1 MDLEKEE
8 LRKENKELKEKL
20 SWALEKIKELELRV
34 TQLEKEKIPSF
45 IKEDIHHEP
54 KQSGQKKGH
63 VGYSRHTPERID
75 YVKEHNPNNCPDCK
89 EQLSGTQAIRERVVT
104 DIEMRIIHTKHII
117 HRKYCKNEGKI
128 VEEPIYDALP
138 NARFS
143 LRLMLWIMHMK
154 IGIRIPSNKITEFF
168 GILGLEIS
176 DGEIYNI
183 LEQLKNAFGDYY
195 EILVRKMQEASKKH
209 IDETSW
215 RNNGINNWLWIFI
228 NKEVALY
235 VIQRHRS
242 SKVPK
247 KVLGNQKD
255 KFITTD
261 RFSAYNKLVEDTGCL
276 QQVCWTHLLR
286 NSKDLAKHYS
296 EAKYIHKRM
305 KFIFRKAKEG
315 IEKEKLLEWI
325 DLISSRKYHGT
336 EVPKFV
342 KSVCIKHREDLF
354 RFVDNP
360 EIEPTNNLAERG
372 LRHAVVMRKIS
383 GGSRS
388 DKGAETTAKLLSVM
402 QTIKMQEGNIIDN
415 MINLLQNPK

>member
-1 MDLEKEE
+1 MKLKEEIKFLRQEVKLLREENKSLRKEIEE
-8 LRKENKELKEKL
+8 LRGIVKEK
-20 SWALEKIKELELRV
+20 SRPAFV
-34 TQLEKEKIPSF
+34 
-45 IKEDIHHEP
+45 KEDIKQEP
-54 KQSGQKKGH
+54 KKSGQKEGH
-63 VGYSRHTPERID
+63 VGYSRYVPERID

-89 EQLSGTQAIRERVVT
+89 EQLSGTQAIRERVIT
-104 DIEMRIIHTKHII
+104 DIEIRIINTKHII

-143 LRLMLWIMHMK
+143 LRLMLFIMLMK

-176 DGEIYNI
+176 DGEIYHI
-183 LEQLKNAFGDYY
+183 LNQLKDAFGDYY
-195 EILVRKMQEASKKH
+195 ETIVKKMQEASTKH
-209 IDETSW
+209 IDETGW
-215 RNNGINNWLWIFI
+215 RIDGINNWLWIFI

-235 VIQRHRS
+235 IIQKKRS
-242 SKVPK
+242 SDVPK
-247 KVLGNQKD
+247 TVLGNQKN

-261 RFSAYNKLVEDTGCL
+261 RFSAYNRLVEDSGCL

-286 NSKDLAKHYS
+286 NSKDLAEHYS
-296 EAKYIHKRM
+296 EAKYVHKRM
-305 KFIFRKAKEG
+305 KYIYRKAKEG
-315 IEKEKLLEWI
+315 KSTKEELLHWM
-325 DLISSRKYHGT
+325 DLIAKRKYHGT

-342 KSVCIKHREDLF
+342 RSICVKHRNDLF

-372 LRHAVVMRKIS
+372 LRHAVVMRKVS

-388 DKGAETTAKLLSVM
+388 NKGAETTAKLLSVM
-402 QTIKMQEGNIIDN
+402 QTVKMQEGNVIN
-415 MINLLQNPK
+415 NLMNLLQNPK

>member
-1 MDLEKEE
+1 MG
-8 LRKENKELKEKL
+8 LKKR
-20 SWALEKIKELELRV
+20 IKELEKRV
-34 TQLEKEKIPSF
+34 EELEKMWIEHMKICPLFQKKESPSF
-45 IKEDIHHEP
+45 VKEDVNHKHQ
-54 KQSGQKKGH
+54 KSGQKNGH
-63 VGYSRHTPERID
+63 EGYSRHIPERID
-75 YVKEHNPNNCPDCK
+75 EIEPLDSEECK
-89 EQLSGTQAIRERVVT
+89 YCDEKLSEIQNVRARTVT
-104 DIEMRIIHTKHII
+104 DIEVKIKNTQYIIHG
-117 HRKYCKNEGKI
+117 RYCKNCDKI
-128 VEEPIYDALP
+128 VEPDVIEALP

-154 IGIRIPSNKITEFF
+154 IGIRIPSNKIIEFF

-195 EILVRKMQEASKKH
+195 ETLVRKMQEASTKH
-209 IDETSW
+209 LDETSW

-228 NKEVALY
+228 NKEVTLY
-235 VIQRHRS
+235 VIQRQRS

-247 KVLGNQKD
+247 KVLGNQKN

-261 RFSAYNKLVEDTGCL
+261 RFSAYNRLVEDTGCL

>member
-1 MDLEKEE
+1 MG
-8 LRKENKELKEKL
+8 LKKR
-20 SWALEKIKELELRV
+20 IKELEKRV
-34 TQLEKEKIPSF
+34 EELEKMWIEHMKICPLFQKKEIPSF
-45 IKEDIHHEP
+45 VKEDIDHRH
-54 KQSGQKKGH
+54 KKTGQKNGH
-63 VGYSRHTPERID
+63 EGYSRHIPERID
-75 YVKEHNPNNCPDCK
+75 EIKPLDSEKCK
-89 EQLSGTQAIRERVVT
+89 FCGEKLSGIQNVRTRTIT
-104 DIEMRIIHTKHII
+104 DIEVKIKNTQYIIHG
-117 HRKYCKNEGKI
+117 RYCKNCGKI
-128 VEEPIYDALP
+128 VEPDVNEALP

-143 LRLMLWIMHMK
+143 LKLMLLIMLMK
-154 IGIRIPSNKITEFF
+154 IGIRIPSNKIIEFF

-176 DGEIYNI
+176 DGEIYKI
-183 LEQLKNAFGDYY
+183 LEQLSNTFGPYY
-195 EILVRKMQEASKKH
+195 KSLVKKMQEAATKH
-209 IDETSW
+209 LDETSW
-215 RNNGINNWLWIFI
+215 RNNGMNNWLWIFI

-235 VIQRHRS
+235 VIQRQRS

-247 KVLGNQKD
+247 EVLGNQKD

-261 RFSAYNKLVEDTGCL
+261 RFSAYNRLVEDSGCL

-315 IEKEKLLEWI
+315 VKKEKLLAWI

-360 EIEPTNNLAERG
+360 KIEPTNNLAERG

-402 QTIKMQEGNIIDN
+402 QTIKIQEGNIIEN
-415 MINLLQNPK
+415 MINLLQNSK